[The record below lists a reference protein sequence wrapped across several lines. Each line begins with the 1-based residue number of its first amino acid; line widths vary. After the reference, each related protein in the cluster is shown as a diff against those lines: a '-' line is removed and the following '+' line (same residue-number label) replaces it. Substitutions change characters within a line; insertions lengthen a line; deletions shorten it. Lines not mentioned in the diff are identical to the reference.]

1 MTHASKS
8 TATAGSAGSSQ
19 SAGVEGAS
27 GSNAASAAGMRCA
40 RCDRLGCAP
49 GLATCFFY
57 GRLRDTHPDAGWG
70 DTVPH
75 LTQIEWSLEEDLIV
89 MHGKRFRQGF
99 ASGQGCNCLIDT
111 LRSKLSLDVSLAAV
125 RADLR
130 KLFPFSGSR
139 AHVTAGNYLTLAD
152 HWMAVVDLLF
162 KYDQSGKLKLT
173 HEQLEIVCVDLA
185 YLYNGEV
192 AGTGGTTL
200 HIGRIGTNHFIPL
213 HQCFL
218 TFRRRL
224 ALAVDV

>member
-1 MTHASKS
+1 
-8 TATAGSAGSSQ
+8 
-19 SAGVEGAS
+19 
-27 GSNAASAAGMRCA
+27 
-40 RCDRLGCAP
+40 
-49 GLATCFFY
+49 
-57 GRLRDTHPDAGWG
+57 
-70 DTVPH
+70 
-75 LTQIEWSLEEDLIV
+75 

-99 ASGQGCNCLIDT
+99 ASGQGCNCLVDT
-111 LRSKLSLDVSLAAV
+111 LRFKLCLDVSLAAV

-130 KLFPFSGSR
+130 KLFPFFGSC
-139 AHVTAGNYLTLAD
+139 AHVIAGNYLTLTD
-152 HWMAVVDLLF
+152 HWIAVVDLLF